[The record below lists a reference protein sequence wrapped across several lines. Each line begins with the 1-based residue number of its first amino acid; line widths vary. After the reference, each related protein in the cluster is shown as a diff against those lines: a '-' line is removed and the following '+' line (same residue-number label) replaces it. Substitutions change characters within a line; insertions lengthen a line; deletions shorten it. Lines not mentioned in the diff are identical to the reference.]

1 MGREYVRA
9 PMLTL
14 SAGLRR
20 GRGGCRTL
28 KGVTP
33 PWLPLLQHAL
43 EENQNDRAVQVATVS
58 PGGEPEVRTVIL
70 RGLSEEGEPY
80 FFTDARAAKVRAV
93 EAGLELCAWWNDTQ
107 EQFRLRGPVTLVTSN
122 DSPWG
127 ERRRELW
134 AHRGEESRKS
144 FLGAVP
150 GTPLE
155 EASNSDKSKEDQEEP
170 PETFVLMVVKPE
182 RVDYLK
188 LGEEQE
194 RWVWWLEGGVWRGGP
209 VVP

>member
-1 MGREYVRA
+1 M
-9 PMLTL
+9 
-14 SAGLRR
+14 
-20 GRGGCRTL
+20 
-28 KGVTP
+28 TP
-33 PWLPLLQHAL
+33 PWLPLLQRAL
-43 EENQNDRAVQVATVS
+43 EENEGDRAVQVATVS
-58 PGGEPEVRTVIL
+58 PGGEPEVRTIIL
-70 RGLSEEGEPY
+70 RGLSEAGEPY

-93 EAGLELCAWWNDTQ
+93 EAEVKVLELCAWWNGTQ
-107 EQFRLRGPVTLVTSN
+107 EQFRLRGPVTLVTN
-122 DSPWG
+122 DSSPWG

-134 AHRGEESRKS
+134 EHRGEDSRQS
-144 FLGAVP
+144 FLGAAP

-155 EASNSDKSKEDQEEP
+155 EASESDKSEENQDKP

-194 RWVWWLEGGVWRGGP
+194 RRVWWLEEDAWQGGP